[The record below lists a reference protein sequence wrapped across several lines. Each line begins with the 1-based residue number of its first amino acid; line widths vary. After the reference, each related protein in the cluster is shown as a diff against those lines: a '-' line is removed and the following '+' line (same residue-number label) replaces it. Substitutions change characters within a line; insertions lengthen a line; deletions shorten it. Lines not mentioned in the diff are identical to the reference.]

1 MELILAIATIL
12 GGITA
17 VWFFLEQLSSKTD
30 ILNEIDINIE
40 SIDSPNWASD
50 TAFLSFSI
58 YNSSSKPM
66 FVSEVNIVVEGV
78 IQQFELKEVLPG
90 APVVPINGTA
100 QIKAK
105 EGKYPIKFEEDIS
118 KFKYQVDDID
128 SFLVTLTFQEG
139 YIYKFKISAKGKP
152 LNKNSSKI
160 FFSEMIEYTSQ
171 ISSAELAL
179 KKLQEQQSGNL

>member
-17 VWFFLEQLSSKTD
+17 IWFFWDQLSHKTA
-30 ILNEIDINIE
+30 ILNEIDIKIE
-40 SIDSPNWASD
+40 SIVSPNWSSD
-50 TAFLSFSI
+50 TAMLSFSI
-58 YNSSSKPM
+58 YNSSSKSTL
-66 FVSEVNIVVEGV
+66 VSEINIVVEDV

-90 APVVPINGTA
+90 APVVPIEGIA

-105 EGKYPIKFEEDIS
+105 KGKYPIKFEEDIS
-118 KFKYQVDDID
+118 KFKYQADDMD

-139 YIYKFKISAKGKP
+139 YIYKLKISVKGKA

-160 FFSEMIEYTSQ
+160 FFSEIIEYTSK

-179 KKLQEQQSGNL
+179 KKLQEQESGNI